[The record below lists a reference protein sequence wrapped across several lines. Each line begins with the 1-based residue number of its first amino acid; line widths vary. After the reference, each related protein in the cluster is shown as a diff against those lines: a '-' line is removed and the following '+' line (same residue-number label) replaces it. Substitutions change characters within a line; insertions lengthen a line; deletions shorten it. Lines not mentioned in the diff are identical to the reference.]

1 MPQRK
6 ETEMK
11 EHNGPSIIC
20 AVLLFG
26 AVLVSPAFA
35 DMKKVDE
42 RELARANASVTGASV
57 KDPVVGVAKVEVNP
71 PDTLQV
77 SETLNKDAIFP
88 TPSVSKTTDSIGL
101 NINGQPTFQFY
112 YGGSGSTTGSITS
125 VKTH

>member
-42 RELARANASVTGASV
+42 RELSRTNASVTGASV
-57 KDPVVGVAKVEVNP
+57 KDQLAGVAKVEINP
-71 PDTLQV
+71 ETLQV
-77 SETLNKDAIFP
+77 SETLNKDADFSP
-88 TPSVSKTTDSIGL
+88 LVSKTTESIGL

-112 YGGSGSTTGSITS
+112 YGGSSSTTGSITS

>member
-1 MPQRK
+1 
-6 ETEMK
+6 MK

-42 RELARANASVTGASV
+42 GELARANASVTGASV
-57 KDPVVGVAKVEVNP
+57 KDQVAAVAKVEVNP
-71 PDTLQV
+71 ETLQV
-77 SETLNKDAIFP
+77 SETLNKDAVFP

-112 YGGSGSTTGSITS
+112 YGGSSSTTGGITS

>member
-1 MPQRK
+1 
-6 ETEMK
+6 MK

-42 RELARANASVTGASV
+42 RELSRTNASVTGASV
-57 KDPVVGVAKVEVNP
+57 KDQLAGVAKVEINP
-71 PDTLQV
+71 ETLQV
-77 SETLNKDAIFP
+77 SETLNKDADFSP
-88 TPSVSKTTDSIGL
+88 LVSKTTESIGL

>member
-26 AVLVSPAFA
+26 AVLVSTAFA

-71 PDTLQV
+71 PDSLQV
-77 SETLNKDAIFP
+77 SDTLNKDAVFP
-88 TPSVSKTTDSIGL
+88 TPSVSKTMDSIGL

-112 YGGSGSTTGSITS
+112 YGGSSSTTGGITS